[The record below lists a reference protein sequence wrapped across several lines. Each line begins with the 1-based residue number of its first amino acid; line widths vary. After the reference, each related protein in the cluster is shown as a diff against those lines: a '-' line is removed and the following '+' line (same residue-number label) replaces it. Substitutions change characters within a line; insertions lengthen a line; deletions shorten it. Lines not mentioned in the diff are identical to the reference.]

1 MSRRT
6 DQLGSVL
13 HRATQ
18 SVLNDGLA
26 DPRLDGTMVTVT
38 KVKVTDD
45 GHTAV
50 ISVSVLPEQRQ
61 KLAWHALR
69 DASRYVR
76 RRAADLVSVHRMPE
90 FVFKLDTSI
99 KKQAQV
105 LDAIARASAETGAD
119 ENPRPAATPPTPPT
133 APNTVTPGDDPT

>member
-1 MSRRT
+1 MSKRT
-6 DQLGSVL
+6 QQLGSVL

-26 DPRLDGTMVTVT
+26 DPRLDGSMVTVT
-38 KVKVTDD
+38 QVKVTDD
-45 GHTAV
+45 GRTAV
-50 ISVSVLPEQRQ
+50 ISVSVMPEKRQ

-69 DASRYVR
+69 DASRHIR
-76 RRAADLVSVHRMPE
+76 REAAELVSVHRMPE

-105 LDAIARASAETGAD
+105 LDAIARANAEAQQGTD
-119 ENPRPAATPPTPPT
+119 PEPATPPPP
-133 APNTVTPGDDPT
+133 TPGDDAT